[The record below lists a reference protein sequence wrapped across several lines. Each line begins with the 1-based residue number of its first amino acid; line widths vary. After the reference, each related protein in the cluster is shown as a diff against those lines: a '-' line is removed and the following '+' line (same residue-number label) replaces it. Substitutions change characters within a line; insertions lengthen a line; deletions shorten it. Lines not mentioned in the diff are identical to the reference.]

1 MDIIGFIAAFITT
14 FAFLPQTI
22 KTIFTRKTEGIS
34 LIMYVMFSSGVFLW
48 IIYALYI
55 ENLAILLANIFT
67 FIFSAL
73 ITSIKLINVLKQK
86 ERI

>member
-14 FAFLPQTI
+14 VAFLPQTI

-55 ENLAILLANIFT
+55 QNLAILLANIFT

>member
-22 KTIFTRKTEGIS
+22 KTIVTRKTESIS

>member
-14 FAFLPQTI
+14 VAFLPQTI